1 LVYPKGEKD
10 YHMKIGVFSLSSL
23 WFAALLVSAL
33 PRVSSACSVCMGDPN
48 SREAGAMNAAIFLML
63 GFIFSVLALLVAS
76 AVYLYRRSQ
85 APVPP
90 HVQIADLIGLHSK

>member
-1 LVYPKGEKD
+1 MRCVARYCKKA
-10 YHMKIGVFSLSSL
+10 VFLLSSIPL
-23 WFAALLVSAL
+23 FPQALLG
-33 PRVSSACSVCMGDPN
+33 CSVCMGDPN

-90 HVQIADLIGLHSK
+90 HIQIADLVGFQSK

>member
-1 LVYPKGEKD
+1 
-10 YHMKIGVFSLSSL
+10 
-23 WFAALLVSAL
+23 
-33 PRVSSACSVCMGDPN
+33 MGDPN

-63 GFIFSVLALLVAS
+63 GFIFSVMGLLVAS

-90 HVQIADLIGLHSK
+90 HVQIADLVG

>member
-1 LVYPKGEKD
+1 
-10 YHMKIGVFSLSSL
+10 MKTGVLSRSSL
-23 WFAALLVSAL
+23 WFAALLASVL
-33 PRVSSACSVCMGDPN
+33 PRVSSGCSVCMGDPN

-63 GFIFSVLALLVAS
+63 GFIFSVMGLLVAS

-90 HVQIADLIGLHSK
+90 HVQIADLIG

>member
-1 LVYPKGEKD
+1 
-10 YHMKIGVFSLSSL
+10 MKCAIRCGKKAVLLASSFPL
-23 WFAALLVSAL
+23 FPQVLFG
-33 PRVSSACSVCMGDPN
+33 CSVCMGDPN

-76 AVYLYRRSQ
+76 GVYLYRRSQ

-90 HVQIADLIGLHSK
+90 HIQIADLVGLHSK